1 MTEIAGKAAVVTGGG
16 SGMGRGIALQL
27 AKESARVV
35 VADIIEANAEKV
47 AQEIRDW
54 GGEAIGLACDVSDRA
69 SVRAMK
75 AKANAAYGPI
85 LIVIPNAG
93 ATSFKQMKDID
104 DTEIDWI
111 IQVNL
116 MGVLN
121 FIQIFLP
128 DMLAAGEGHF
138 VASASVAGFIPTLAP
153 DHVPYTAAKMGI
165 IGAMLNLRRE
175 LEGTGVESTVFTV
188 ASIRS
193 NMGAN
198 NSTYRPARFGGP
210 YEEKIEIPANF
221 KPAPRKDPEEVA
233 PMVTFAIRNNRPML
247 ISDPIHRRNFE
258 EQYLPIA
265 MQAFD
270 DVDAFFAAK
279 G

>member
-27 AKESARVV
+27 AKEGARVV
-35 VADIIEANAEKV
+35 IADIIAANAEKV
-47 AQEIRDW
+47 AQEIRAL

-93 ATSFKQMKDID
+93 ATSFKRMKDID
-104 DTEIDWI
+104 DSEVDWI

-128 DMLAAGEGHF
+128 DMLAA
-138 VASASVAGFIPTLAP
+138 
-153 DHVPYTAAKMGI
+153 K
-165 IGAMLNLRRE
+165 
-175 LEGTGVESTVFTV
+175 
-188 ASIRS
+188 
-193 NMGAN
+193 
-198 NSTYRPARFGGP
+198 
-210 YEEKIEIPANF
+210 
-221 KPAPRKDPEEVA
+221 
-233 PMVTFAIRNNRPML
+233 
-247 ISDPIHRRNFE
+247 
-258 EQYLPIA
+258 
-265 MQAFD
+265 
-270 DVDAFFAAK
+270 
-279 G
+279 